1 MFIENKKVTATGPI
15 TYEQMKANL
24 RNLLVAAGVA
34 TALAV
39 PALGEPLE
47 DGVAAY
53 HDKAYAKAA
62 EIWRPLAEKGDPA
75 AQYLLGTLYAEGK
88 GVDRNDT
95 TAFTLFQRAANQ
107 GDARAQYNLGASYA
121 EGAGVQKSETDAA
134 KWFLRA
140 ANQGMVFAQLNLAL
154 LYAAGK
160 GVPHDNV
167 EAFKWL
173 ELAFSGLPPGGPRS
187 DVAQAMT
194 DVAAKMTRDEL
205 DEAKRRER
213 QWKAQPEGKAGGSG
227 PN

>member
-1 MFIENKKVTATGPI
+1 
-15 TYEQMKANL
+15 MKISF
-24 RNLLVAAGVA
+24 RKWLVAAAVA

-39 PALGEPLE
+39 PALGGPLE
-47 DGVAAY
+47 DGVDAY

-75 AQYLLGTLYAEGK
+75 AQYLLGTLYVEGK
-88 GVDRNDT
+88 GVERDDT
-95 TAFTLFQRAANQ
+95 TAFTWFQRAANQ
-107 GDARAQYNLGASYA
+107 GDARAQYNLGASYV
-121 EGAGVQKSETDAA
+121 EGAGVQKSETEAA

-140 ANQGMVFAQLNLAL
+140 ANQGMAFAQLNLAL

-173 ELAFSGLPPGGPRS
+173 ELAFSGLPPGGARS

-205 DEAKRRER
+205 DEAKRREH
-213 QWKAQPEGKAGGSG
+213 QWKARPEGKAGSG